1 MLALTLCLQLLRVVS
16 AQNGGVAFS
25 TIEDPHV
32 LGLASK
38 AAVVALTAEDGTTR
52 LGIAKGLVIMLQN
65 VSDAGFDL
73 DVEYIYEPHFTLE
86 EAVPV
91 TALVAFTAEDGTLR
105 LASGSYWEAAIKL
118 WDVSQPVVTIGVHT
132 NYDSRYDRGARS
144 RAYRTLS
151 FECTPHCVHGS
162 GLHVSKRTM
171 SLAAFTAADGSA
183 RLASGHADGSIAL
196 WDVSDAGGTTAISTT
211 MRSVWYPEFGGL
223 PLAAFTAAN
232 GDARLGSGNKDGSI
246 TVWDVSDANITF
258 YSTLTSTPV
267 AHTVGLAEVHALTAF
282 TAADGTARL
291 ASGSHGGVIELW
303 DVSGTATTE
312 YRTLYGH
319 RTNGAGTSRTV
330 VSLVAFTAADGTARL
345 ASGSDGHHPSTIELW
360 DVSSVAGPN
369 DAYSTLTEH
378 TDEVKLAVFTAA
390 DGTSRLASVS
400 RDHTKKLWGASIACT
415 DGQYATLDAAK
426 CSFCDSGVHC
436 PENSFS
442 SAGAGLCAVGHFCPG
457 GGARMQPCPAG
468 TASADVA
475 QSAASACEACLA
487 GRYASSGS
495 AKCNSTDVLSMAAT
509 RRRFSLCHIM
519 LQCSILAVMFMQ
531 PF

>member
-91 TALVAFTAEDGTLR
+91 NALVAFTAEDGTLR

-132 NYDSRYDRGARS
+132 IYDSRYDRGARS

-151 FECTPHCVHGS
+151 FECTPHCVGLA
-162 GLHVSKRTM
+162 GLHVSKDTM

-183 RLASGHADGSIAL
+183 RLASGQTDGSIAL

-232 GDARLGSGNKDGSI
+232 GDARLGSGNHDGSI

-258 YSTLTSTPV
+258 YSTLTSTP
-267 AHTVGLAEVHALTAF
+267 TVGLLAEVHALTAF
-282 TAADGTARL
+282 TAAI
-291 ASGSHGGVIELW
+291 VP
-303 DVSGTATTE
+303 
-312 YRTLYGH
+312 
-319 RTNGAGTSRTV
+319 
-330 VSLVAFTAADGTARL
+330 AAVPR
-345 ASGSDGHHPSTIELW
+345 P
-360 DVSSVAGPN
+360 PPQ
-369 DAYSTLTEH
+369 
-378 TDEVKLAVFTAA
+378 
-390 DGTSRLASVS
+390 
-400 RDHTKKLWGASIACT
+400 SI
-415 DGQYATLDAAK
+415 G
-426 CSFCDSGVHC
+426 
-436 PENSFS
+436 
-442 SAGAGLCAVGHFCPG
+442 
-457 GGARMQPCPAG
+457 
-468 TASADVA
+468 
-475 QSAASACEACLA
+475 
-487 GRYASSGS
+487 
-495 AKCNSTDVLSMAAT
+495 
-509 RRRFSLCHIM
+509 
-519 LQCSILAVMFMQ
+519 
-531 PF
+531 